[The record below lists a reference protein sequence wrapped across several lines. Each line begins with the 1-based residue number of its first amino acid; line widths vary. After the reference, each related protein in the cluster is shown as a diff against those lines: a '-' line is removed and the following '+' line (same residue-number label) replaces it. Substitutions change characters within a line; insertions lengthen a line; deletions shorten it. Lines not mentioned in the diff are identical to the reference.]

1 MRPHP
6 PPPQYMF
13 AAFRDCVPALRW
25 SRHMEDTSPLLHML
39 ESEVDG
45 YLKDHILQPLC
56 LAVEEDLR
64 LSTHLHLKLDD
75 RNPFKVSLL
84 PCCLHN
90 LTFPFSTLSSH
101 SPSLLSPPSP
111 PSLPPSIGWAK
122 RLKAF
127 HDGQTVSVL

>member
-1 MRPHP
+1 MSNALSNTAPSEVHFTLLMCALMRPHP

-84 PCCLHN
+84 PCGLLN
-90 LTFPFSTLSSH
+90 LPFLSP
-101 SPSLLSPPSP
+101 PSLLSPPTSHP
-111 PSLPPSIGWAK
+111 P
-122 RLKAF
+122 
-127 HDGQTVSVL
+127 